1 MPPLHLPPP
10 SNFDILRSID
20 LLIIVI
26 IGGMGSIRGTIYAGI
41 LWVGVI
47 EGLRI
52 MLPVGILDLRWVV
65 NPILLILL
73 MMWRPYGLMAK
84 R

>member
-1 MPPLHLPPP
+1 
-10 SNFDILRSID
+10 
-20 LLIIVI
+20 
-26 IGGMGSIRGTIYAGI
+26 MGSIRGTIYAGI